1 MRSDESPI
9 TEFRELLLVHREGNA
24 RLAVLA
30 TRAAAA
36 TLQSVLPTGTSAVV
50 LGAMNEDG
58 ALVLRIQ
65 RVLDAAGGVLFDVT
79 VGAEREIEDLID
91 EVNVEY
97 LDVLLDLTGDR
108 YMGEH
113 VLALE

>member
-1 MRSDESPI
+1 MALEHSQIE
-9 TEFRELLLVHREGNA
+9 EFRELLAVQRVGNA

-36 TLQSVLPTGTSAVV
+36 TLQSVLLPATSVV
-50 LGAMNEDG
+50 VFGALNEDG
-58 ALVLRIQ
+58 AVVLRIQ

-79 VGAEREIEDLID
+79 VGAEREIEDVVD

-108 YMGEH
+108 YMGER
-113 VLALE
+113 VLGLE